1 VPLVALHLG
10 VTALGDALWGAA
22 GAVAAM
28 CVAPLVFASV
38 LLAVGAGSRRRS
50 AALEILRDAVIF
62 LGLGGAAFGA
72 AWLAASTLDPVIL
85 RQLLVIG
92 LGLALYVLGLLLAA
106 PRQVQVLLG
115 ALRPDDGAGRE
126 APAPAPEA
134 VGAIAVPGDE
144 EPLRVLVIATYF
156 PKPDNTLM
164 GTWALA
170 QSHALARQGAAI
182 RVVSPT
188 SWIPASLARLPGLQ
202 RLRSWAHCPS
212 TFDWDGVQTD
222 YPRWP
227 WYCHTG
233 LLERRGRRRPGL
245 YLAVAWPFIRRA
257 LLRAVDEHRSDL
269 VFAHHTSISGE
280 LARRL
285 ERERGIPYFVIEH
298 DHGEITD
305 CERFPHRRALYE
317 RVLRSASAVVAV
329 APTMRE
335 EIEGLFPS
343 TRVVVAYN
351 GADLPE
357 ESLSSNPRP
366 AETRDRVVVFSAAHL
381 YFRKG
386 MPLLVEAFSRIADRH
401 PDAVLRIAGDGE
413 DRPALEA
420 AVEASAAADRI
431 ALLGRMPH
439 HRVLQELAWADV
451 FALIGWDEPL
461 AVAFLEAMAA
471 GTPVL
476 ACNDGGLAHVVTS
489 GDEAL
494 LVPPH
499 DVEAAAAALDRLLDD
514 ERLRARIGLAAEA
527 LAENSYTWDANAQTL
542 LVAFRDAVGERG
554 SLVRTWRAAPKS
566 QDAVPTL

>member
-1 VPLVALHLG
+1 
-10 VTALGDALWGAA
+10 
-22 GAVAAM
+22 
-28 CVAPLVFASV
+28 
-38 LLAVGAGSRRRS
+38 
-50 AALEILRDAVIF
+50 
-62 LGLGGAAFGA
+62 
-72 AWLAASTLDPVIL
+72 
-85 RQLLVIG
+85 
-92 LGLALYVLGLLLAA
+92 
-106 PRQVQVLLG
+106 
-115 ALRPDDGAGRE
+115 
-126 APAPAPEA
+126 
-134 VGAIAVPGDE
+134 
-144 EPLRVLVIATYF
+144 
-156 PKPDNTLM
+156 
-164 GTWALA
+164 
-170 QSHALARQGAAI
+170 
-182 RVVSPT
+182 
-188 SWIPASLARLPGLQ
+188 
-202 RLRSWAHCPS
+202 
-212 TFDWDGVQTD
+212 
-222 YPRWP
+222 
-227 WYCHTG
+227 
-233 LLERRGRRRPGL
+233 
-245 YLAVAWPFIRRA
+245 
-257 LLRAVDEHRSDL
+257 
-269 VFAHHTSISGE
+269 
-280 LARRL
+280 
-285 ERERGIPYFVIEH
+285 
-298 DHGEITD
+298 
-305 CERFPHRRALYE
+305 
-317 RVLRSASAVVAV
+317 
-329 APTMRE
+329 MRE
-335 EIEGLFPS
+335 EIERLFPS

-351 GADLPE
+351 GADLAE

-431 ALLGRMPH
+431 DLLGRMPH

-499 DVEAAAAALDRLLDD
+499 DVEAAAAALDRLLGD

-527 LAENSYTWDANAQTL
+527 LVENSYTWDANAQTL

-554 SLVRTWRAAPKS
+554 SLVRTRRAAPRG